1 MELLFPSYPRDVSR
15 PDPDFAPEVEAA
27 LAAGFVCHFF
37 DFDAFRAGEP
47 IRLPEGGGGPL
58 LYRGWMMSDRE
69 YSDFYGRL
77 VALGWEP
84 ITPPDAYAEAHYLPL
99 AYPKLIGE
107 TPRTSWIEG
116 RDEDLAWALYA
127 AEFRHG
133 GTVIKDWV
141 KSAKHRWREACFLPA
156 GTSRERFSE
165 IFANFLTERS
175 TLFEKGIVL
184 REFLPFRL
192 LRTDMR
198 GMPIHDEMRLFFWD
212 GEVLL
217 WPDGTLP
224 GERGQEPRWREIAGR
239 FISRFLSLDVA
250 LDERGAWWVVETGDG
265 QVAGL
270 PGSISPKAF
279 YSALRARE
287 K

>member
-1 MELLFPSYPRDVSR
+1 MELLFPSYPRDLQR

-27 LAAGFVCHFF
+27 LAAGFVCRFF
-37 DFDAFRAGEP
+37 DFDAFRAGEAV
-47 IRLPEGGGGPL
+47 RLPEGNGPL

-69 YSDFYGRL
+69 YADFHARL
-77 VALGWEP
+77 MTRGWEP
-84 ITPPDAYAEAHYLPL
+84 VTSPAAYVEAHYLPL

-116 RDEDLAWALYA
+116 RDEDAAWALYE
-127 AEFRHG
+127 AEFRHEG
-133 GTVIKDWV
+133 AVIKDWV

-156 GTSRERFSE
+156 GTDRERFSE
-165 IFANFLTERS
+165 IFANFLEERA

-184 REFLPFRL
+184 REFVPFRL

-198 GMPIHDEMRLFFWD
+198 GMPVHDEMRLFFWD

-217 WPDGTLP
+217 WPDGTLLV
-224 GERGQEPRWREIAGR
+224 EREPEPHWRALARR
-239 FISRFLSLDVA
+239 FSSRFLSLDVVR
-250 LDERGAWWVVETGDG
+250 DERGAWWVVETGDG

-270 PGSISPKAF
+270 PGSISPDAF
-279 YSALRARE
+279 YPALRARQ